1 MVEGSIGIAQ
11 LPRQGISQVNGV
23 VLPTETWGRFKS
35 PSYGKFHGKNMENTG
50 TYWNILQHIGKLW
63 ENDGNI
69 TGTWWDA
76 SDTSVFLKSHAG
88 WNGVPNMETSS
99 MRKSWL
105 LVMKQQVAGYS
116 LGAQGTIHRWWLSH
130 LPLNIWNHDGHLWCF
145 SCLFDVARD
154 LYAQISTATKVSV
167 SVRTKTSNIV

>member
-23 VLPTETWGRFKS
+23 VLPTETWGRFNS
-35 PSYGKFHGKNMENTG
+35 PQLWQVSWQKYGKDR
-50 TYWNILQHIGKLW
+50 NILEHTATHRKIM
-63 ENDGNI
+63 
-69 TGTWWDA
+69 GTWWEHYGNMMGRFWYVCF
-76 SDTSVFLKSHAG
+76 SKSHAG

-130 LPLNIWNHDGHLWCF
+130 LPLNIWNLQLSIRCRERSLCSILSKHL
-145 SCLFDVARD
+145 
-154 LYAQISTATKVSV
+154 ISTATKFLSV
-167 SVRTKTSNIV
+167 YEQKH